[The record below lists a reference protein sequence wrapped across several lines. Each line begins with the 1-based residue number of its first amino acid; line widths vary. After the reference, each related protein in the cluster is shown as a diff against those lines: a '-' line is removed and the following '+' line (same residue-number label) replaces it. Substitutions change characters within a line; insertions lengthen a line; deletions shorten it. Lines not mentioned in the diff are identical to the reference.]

1 MQHVHLHC
9 SFNSICSVHTNVSH
23 FAISHSIQIF
33 FIITIIAIGLVIFVI
48 VLAERLL
55 ITEVSPEVTF
65 FFLTRKL
72 LKSNVYINCFS

>member
-9 SFNSICSVHTNVSH
+9 SFNSICSVHNNVSH

-65 FFLTRKL
+65 FFNK
-72 LKSNVYINCFS
+72 KAFKI